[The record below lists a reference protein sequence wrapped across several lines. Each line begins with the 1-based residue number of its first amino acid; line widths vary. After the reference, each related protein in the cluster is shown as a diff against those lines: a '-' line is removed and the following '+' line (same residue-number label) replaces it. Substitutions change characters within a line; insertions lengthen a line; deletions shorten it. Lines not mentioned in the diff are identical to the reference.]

1 LNIKVK
7 VAAALREHLPANLE
21 ITKGRLTIEVAEE
34 TTPAQIIKLLNI
46 PSDQRLMVIVDNT
59 MVPRTDYDKIVLKPE
74 QSISLN
80 PPIQA
85 G

>member
-1 LNIKVK
+1 LNINVK
-7 VAAALREHLPANLE
+7 VAASLREHLPTDLE
-21 ITKGRLTIEVAEE
+21 VIKGRLTLDVSES
-34 TTPAQIIKLLNI
+34 TTPADVIKLLNI
-46 PSDQRLMVIVDNT
+46 PSDQRLMVIVDNA
-59 MVPRTDYDKIVLKPE
+59 MVPRTEYGTLSLKPE